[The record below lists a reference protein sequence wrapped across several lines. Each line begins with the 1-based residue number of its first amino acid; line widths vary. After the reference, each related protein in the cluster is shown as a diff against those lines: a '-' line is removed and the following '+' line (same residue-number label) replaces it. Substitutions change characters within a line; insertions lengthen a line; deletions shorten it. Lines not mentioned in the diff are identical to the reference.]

1 MQGVRGNICTVS
13 EFRRNT
19 SRLLRQLRKSGE
31 PIILTLNGRAEV
43 VVLEAN
49 SYQKLRESLNRL
61 ETLDGIREGVA
72 DMRAGRMLTPDD
84 AREEARKKYGIRQ

>member
-1 MQGVRGNICTVS
+1 
-13 EFRRNT
+13 
-19 SRLLRQLRKSGE
+19 LRKSGE

-43 VVLEAN
+43 VVLDAN
-49 SYQKLRESLNRL
+49 SYQKLRESLDRL